1 MKVRMIMV
9 PLVALAVSAT
19 AAHAQ
24 QQPAPPPPAGQGQGG
39 GGGMGR
45 GQGGGQRRMQALM
58 QGITLTPA
66 QQASVDSLTTAFR
79 AKMPAFTPGTP
90 PDSATRAQMMQVSQ
104 QRDAAI
110 RAVLTPEQQHTWDT
124 NMVAVQA
131 QMQQMQQQPR
141 P

>member
-24 QQPAPPPPAGQGQGG
+24 QQPASPPPAGQGQ

-66 QQASVDSLTTAFR
+66 QQTTVDSITTAFR

-90 PDSATRAQMMQVSQ
+90 PDSATRAQMMQVGQ

-110 RAVLTPEQQHTWDT
+110 RAVLTPDQQRTWDT
-124 NMVAVQA
+124 NMQTVQA
-131 QMQQMQQQPR
+131 QMQAPR

>member
-24 QQPAPPPPAGQGQGG
+24 QQPASPPPAGQG
-39 GGGMGR
+39 GGMGR
-45 GQGGGQRRMQALM
+45 QGGGQRRMQALM

-66 QQASVDSLTTAFR
+66 QQASVDSITTAFR

-110 RAVLTPEQQHTWDT
+110 RAVLTPDQQRTWDT

>member
-24 QQPAPPPPAGQGQGG
+24 QQPASPPPAGQG
-39 GGGMGR
+39 GGMGR
-45 GQGGGQRRMQALM
+45 QGGGQRRMQALM

-66 QQASVDSLTTAFR
+66 QQASVDSITTAFR

-110 RAVLTPEQQHTWDT
+110 RAVLTPEQQRTWDT
-124 NMVAVQA
+124 NMQNVQA
-131 QMQQMQQQPR
+131 QMQQMQPR

>member
-1 MKVRMIMV
+1 MKVRNIMV
-9 PLVALAVSAT
+9 PLVALTISAT
-19 AAHAQ
+19 AAYAQ
-24 QQPAPPPPAGQGQGG
+24 QQPASPPPAGQGGG
-39 GGGMGR
+39 NGMGR
-45 GQGGGQRRMQALM
+45 GQGGGNRRMAALM

-66 QQASVDSLTTAFR
+66 QQTTVDSITTAFR

-110 RAVLTPEQQHTWDT
+110 RAVLTPDQQRTWDT
-124 NMVAVQA
+124 NVQNFQA
-131 QMQQMQQQPR
+131 QMQQPR